1 MLFSF
6 KKKQEQFIKK
16 KTRLGRRRTS
26 AVGRVPTNRL
36 MPKINTIMATI
47 SVKIK
52 SVAMFTNNGSVSVRF
67 TTDKSFKG
75 FAQSVDTATGEITFA
90 ESDVNHFSMTM
101 PQLVRAANLA
111 MPLHAFYFSGV
122 DTREISQEAIRN
134 LFVGCQMVLDREL
147 VPAGTEYET
156 SDGNKAVTKRDA
168 YRTDITGVTT
178 CELNDAQILGTPITK
193 EMILKAII

>member
-1 MLFSF
+1 MLFSL

-47 SVKIK
+47 SVKVK
-52 SVAMFTNNGSVSVRF
+52 SVAMFVNNGNVSVRF

-75 FAQSVDTATGEITFA
+75 FAQAVDTATGEITFA

-111 MPLHAFYFSGV
+111 MPLHAFYFSGL

-134 LFVGCQMVLDREL
+134 LFVGCAMVLDREL

-193 EMILKAII
+193 EMILKAIM

>member
-26 AVGRVPTNRL
+26 AVGCVPTNRL

-67 TTDKSFKG
+67 ATDKSFKG

-111 MPLHAFYFSGV
+111 MPLHAFYFSGL

-134 LFVGCQMVLDREL
+134 LFVGCTMVLDREL

-193 EMILKAII
+193 EMILKAIM

>member
-1 MLFSF
+1 
-6 KKKQEQFIKK
+6 
-16 KTRLGRRRTS
+16 
-26 AVGRVPTNRL
+26 
-36 MPKINTIMATI
+36 MATI

-52 SVAMFTNNGSVSVRF
+52 SVAMFTNNGSVSVRL

-90 ESDVNHFSMTM
+90 ESDVNHFSMTI
-101 PQLVRAANLA
+101 PQLVRAANLV

-134 LFVGCQMVLDREL
+134 LFVGCTMVLDREL

-168 YRTDITGVTT
+168 YRTDITSVTT

-193 EMILKAII
+193 EMILKAIM

>member
-6 KKKQEQFIKK
+6 KKKQKQFIKK
-16 KTRLGRRRTS
+16 KTRLGSRRTS
-26 AVGRVPTNRL
+26 AVGHVPTNSL
-36 MPKINTIMATI
+36 TPKINTVMATI

-75 FAQSVDTATGEITFA
+75 FAQSVDAATGEITFA

-111 MPLHAFYFSGV
+111 MPLHAFYFSGL

-134 LFVGCQMVLDREL
+134 LFVGCIMVLDREL

-168 YRTDITGVTT
+168 YKTDITGVTT
-178 CELNDAQILGTPITK
+178 CDLNDAQILGTPITK
-193 EMILKAII
+193 EMILKAIM

>member
-36 MPKINTIMATI
+36 TPKINTIMATI

-134 LFVGCQMVLDREL
+134 LFVGCTMVLDREL

-156 SDGNKAVTKRDA
+156 ADGNKAVTKRDA

-193 EMILKAII
+193 EMILKAIM

>member
-193 EMILKAII
+193 EMILKAIM

>member
-1 MLFSF
+1 MLFSI

-36 MPKINTIMATI
+36 TPKINTIMATI

-111 MPLHAFYFSGV
+111 MPLHAFYFSGL

-134 LFVGCQMVLDREL
+134 LFVGCTMVLDRKL

-156 SDGNKAVTKRDA
+156 ADGNKAVTKRDA

-193 EMILKAII
+193 EMILKAIM

>member
-1 MLFSF
+1 MLFSL

-26 AVGRVPTNRL
+26 AVGRVPTYL
-36 MPKINTIMATI
+36 TPKINIIMATI

-52 SVAMFTNNGSVSVRF
+52 NVAMFVNNGSVSVRF
-67 TTDKSFKG
+67 TTDKAFKG
-75 FAQSVDTATGEITFA
+75 FAQSVDTATGEVTFA
-90 ESDVNHFSMTM
+90 EADVNHFSMTI
-101 PQLVRAANLA
+101 PQLVRAANLV

-122 DTREISQEAIRN
+122 DTREISQKSIRN
-134 LFVGCQMVLDREL
+134 LFVGCTMVLDREL

-168 YRTDITGVTT
+168 YRTDITSVTT

-193 EMILKAII
+193 EMILKAIM

>member
-1 MLFSF
+1 MLFSL

-26 AVGRVPTNRL
+26 AVARVATNL
-36 MPKINTIMATI
+36 LTPKIDIVMATI

-67 TTDKSFKG
+67 TTEKSFKG

-101 PQLVRAANLA
+101 PQLVRAANLT
-111 MPLHAFYFSGV
+111 MPLHAFYFSGL

-134 LFVGCQMVLDREL
+134 LFVGCTMVLDREL

-193 EMILKAII
+193 EMILKAIM

>member
-1 MLFSF
+1 MLFSI

-36 MPKINTIMATI
+36 TPKINTIMATI

-134 LFVGCQMVLDREL
+134 LFVGCTMVLDREL

-156 SDGNKAVTKRDA
+156 ADGNKAVTKRDA

-193 EMILKAII
+193 EMILKAIM

>member
-1 MLFSF
+1 MLFSI

-26 AVGRVPTNRL
+26 AVARVATNL
-36 MPKINTIMATI
+36 LTPKINIIMATI
-47 SVKIK
+47 SIKIK

-75 FAQSVDTATGEITFA
+75 FAQSVDTATGEVSFV
-90 ESDVNHFSMTM
+90 ESDVNHFSLTM
-101 PQLVRAANLA
+101 PQLVRAANLV
-111 MPLHAFYFSGV
+111 MPLHAFYFSGL

-134 LFVGCQMVLDREL
+134 LFVGCTMVLDREL

-193 EMILKAII
+193 EMILKAIM

>member
-36 MPKINTIMATI
+36 TPKINTIMATI

-111 MPLHAFYFSGV
+111 MPLHAFYFSGL

-134 LFVGCQMVLDREL
+134 LFVGCTMVLDREL

-178 CELNDAQILGTPITK
+178 CDLNDAQILGTPITK
-193 EMILKAII
+193 EMILKAIM

>member
-26 AVGRVPTNRL
+26 AVGRVPTNSL
-36 MPKINTIMATI
+36 TPKINTIMATI
-47 SVKIK
+47 SVKVK

-67 TTDKSFKG
+67 TTDKAFKG
-75 FAQSVDTATGEITFA
+75 FAQSVDTATGEVSFV
-90 ESDVNHFSMTM
+90 ESDVNHFSLTM
-101 PQLVRAANLA
+101 PQLVRSANLA
-111 MPLHAFYFSGV
+111 MPLHAFYFSGL

-134 LFVGCQMVLDREL
+134 LFVGCTMVLEREL

-168 YRTDITGVTT
+168 YRTSIIEVTT
-178 CELNDAQILGTPITK
+178 CDLNDAQILGTPITK
-193 EMILKAII
+193 EMILKAIM

>member
-47 SVKIK
+47 SVKVK

-67 TTDKSFKG
+67 TIDKSFKG

-134 LFVGCQMVLDREL
+134 LFVGCTMVLDREL

-168 YRTDITGVTT
+168 YRTDINSVTT
-178 CELNDAQILGTPITK
+178 CDLNDAQILGTPITK
-193 EMILKAII
+193 EMILKAIM

>member
-47 SVKIK
+47 SVKVK
-52 SVAMFTNNGSVSVRF
+52 SVAMFVNNGNVSVRF

-75 FAQSVDTATGEITFA
+75 FAQAVDTATGEITFA

-111 MPLHAFYFSGV
+111 MPLHAFYFSGL

-134 LFVGCQMVLDREL
+134 LFVGCTMVLDREL

-178 CELNDAQILGTPITK
+178 CDLNDAQILGTPITK
-193 EMILKAII
+193 EMILKAIM

>member
-1 MLFSF
+1 MS
-6 KKKQEQFIKK
+6 
-16 KTRLGRRRTS
+16 
-26 AVGRVPTNRL
+26 
-36 MPKINTIMATI
+36 TI

-52 SVAMFTNNGSVSVRF
+52 SGAMFTNNGSVSVRF

-75 FAQSVDTATGEITFA
+75 FTQAVDTATGEITFA

-101 PQLVRAANLA
+101 PQLVRAANLV

-134 LFVGCQMVLDREL
+134 LFVGCTMVLDREL

-156 SDGNKAVTKRDA
+156 ADGNKAVTKRDA

-193 EMILKAII
+193 EMILKAIM

>member
-147 VPAGTEYET
+147 VTAGTEYET

>member
-26 AVGRVPTNRL
+26 AVGRVSTNRL

-90 ESDVNHFSMTM
+90 ESDVNHFSITM

-111 MPLHAFYFSGV
+111 MPLHAFYFSGL

-134 LFVGCQMVLDREL
+134 LFVGCTMVLDREL

-193 EMILKAII
+193 EMILKAIM

>member
-1 MLFSF
+1 MLLSI

-47 SVKIK
+47 SIKVK
-52 SVAMFTNNGSVSVRF
+52 SVAMFVNNGNVSVRF

-75 FAQSVDTATGEITFA
+75 FAQAVDTATGEITFA

-111 MPLHAFYFSGV
+111 MPLHAFYFSGL

-134 LFVGCQMVLDREL
+134 LFVGCTMVLDREL

-193 EMILKAII
+193 EMILKAIM

>member
-75 FAQSVDTATGEITFA
+75 FAQAIDTATGEINFV

-134 LFVGCQMVLDREL
+134 LFVGCTMVLDREL

-156 SDGNKAVTKRDA
+156 ADGNKAVTKRDA
-168 YRTDITGVTT
+168 YRTDITDVTT

-193 EMILKAII
+193 EMILKAIM

>member
-26 AVGRVPTNRL
+26 AVGRVPTNSL
-36 MPKINTIMATI
+36 TPKINTIMATI

-75 FAQSVDTATGEITFA
+75 FAQAVDTATGEITFV

-134 LFVGCQMVLDREL
+134 LFVGCTMVLDREL

-156 SDGNKAVTKRDA
+156 ADGNKAVTKRDA

-193 EMILKAII
+193 EMILKAIM

>member
-1 MLFSF
+1 MLFSI

-47 SVKIK
+47 SVKVK
-52 SVAMFTNNGSVSVRF
+52 SVAMFVNNGNVSVRF

-75 FAQSVDTATGEITFA
+75 FAQAVDTATGEITFA

-111 MPLHAFYFSGV
+111 MPLHAFYFSGL

-134 LFVGCQMVLDREL
+134 LFVGCTMVLDREL

-193 EMILKAII
+193 EMILKAIM

>member
-1 MLFSF
+1 
-6 KKKQEQFIKK
+6 
-16 KTRLGRRRTS
+16 
-26 AVGRVPTNRL
+26 
-36 MPKINTIMATI
+36 MATI
-47 SVKIK
+47 SVKVK
-52 SVAMFTNNGSVSVRF
+52 SVAMFVNNGNVSVRF

-75 FAQSVDTATGEITFA
+75 FAQAVDTATGEITFA

-101 PQLVRAANLA
+101 PQLVRVANLT

-134 LFVGCQMVLDREL
+134 LFVGCTMVLDREL

-193 EMILKAII
+193 EMILKAIM

>member
-1 MLFSF
+1 MLFSI
-6 KKKQEQFIKK
+6 KKKQEQFTKK

-26 AVGRVPTNRL
+26 AVGRVPTDSL
-36 MPKINTIMATI
+36 TPKINTIMATI

-111 MPLHAFYFSGV
+111 MPLHAFYFSGL

-134 LFVGCQMVLDREL
+134 LFVGCTMVLDREL

-156 SDGNKAVTKRDA
+156 ADGNKAVTKRDA

-193 EMILKAII
+193 EMILKAIM